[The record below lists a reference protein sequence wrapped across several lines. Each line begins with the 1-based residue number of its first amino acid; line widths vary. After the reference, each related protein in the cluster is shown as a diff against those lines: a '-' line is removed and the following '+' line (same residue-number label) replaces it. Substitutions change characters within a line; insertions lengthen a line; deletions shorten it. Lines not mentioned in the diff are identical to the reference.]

1 MKYLSVAEARPMSG
15 LRLALTVQTPGP
27 WGLVARALFDIRKV
41 PYVPVRQDVGAA
53 NEELVAWT
61 GRRNAPVAV
70 YNDEPAVDGWLE
82 IVNLAE
88 RLGSGPSLTPDDP
101 VERALAAGFSA
112 EICGHNGF
120 GWARRLNM
128 RPPGAAPAKPQA
140 PDPQSPQAQ
149 MMRAYGMHD
158 GAAEAADARI
168 AGILK
173 ALSAQLHR
181 QREAGS
187 AYLVGDRLSSCDV
200 HWACFS
206 ILVAPLPPQD
216 CFAAE
221 QILEMFSNKSE
232 AVAAALDPILIEHR
246 DHVWREHIGL
256 PIDYLPD

>member
-1 MKYLSVAEARPMSG
+1 MKYLSVAEAREKSG

-27 WGLVARALFDIRKV
+27 WGLAARALFDIRKV
-41 PYVPVRQDVGAA
+41 PYVPVRQNVGAP

-61 GRRNAPVAV
+61 GRRNAPVAI
-70 YNDEPAVDGWLE
+70 YNEEPAVDGWLE
-82 IVNLAE
+82 ILNLAE
-88 RLGSGPSLTPDDP
+88 RLGSGPSLFPDDSLD
-101 VERALAAGFSA
+101 RALAVGFSA

-128 RPPGAAPAKPQA
+128 QPPSSTPAPA

-149 MMRAYGMHD
+149 MMRAYGMRE
-158 GAAEAADARI
+158 GAVGEADARI
-168 AGILK
+168 VGILNGF
-173 ALSAQLHR
+173 SAQLHR

-187 AYLVGDRLSSCDV
+187 AYLVGDRLSGCDV

-206 ILVAPLPPQD
+206 ILLEPLPPED

-221 QILEMFSNKSE
+221 QMLALFSSKTE

-256 PIDYLPD
+256 PVDYLPD